1 MLRIRAGLV
10 IVCAGVLTFGVVF
23 TLLQVGRSEA
33 APGQLVIAPTPTV
46 VLRALAKDSL
56 AGKMVGGTVAIGVPI
71 TGSDVLLRDVQAGDR
86 LDVLASLALPAD
98 GRLVTTAV
106 VSGATVLRQLTSGEA
121 LMLDVAD
128 PDAVVLAH
136 LVLGGTQ
143 LGYAVWAAAVPSAP
157 DQPPLDEA
165 TARARLGLPAIPT
178 PVSSTV
184 EPTAG
189 PRPRSVDAILSASGF
204 LYQAQ
209 AGDTWASV
217 AAIFQISA
225 NELQQWNEA
234 PSGAPLVPGELLFI
248 ARKS

>member
-1 MLRIRAGLV
+1 MPPRRAALLTV
-10 IVCAGVLTFGVVF
+10 TAGVLTFVVVF
-23 TLLQVGRSEA
+23 ALLQVTASGATPGPVEPA
-33 APGQLVIAPTPTV
+33 AMAVPTALP
-46 VLRALAKDSL
+46 RASDSL
-56 AGKMVGGTVAIGVPI
+56 AIKIAEGHSAVGLPV
-71 TGSDVLLRDVQAGDR
+71 TGSELLLRDIQAGDR
-86 LDVLASLALPAD
+86 LDVLASLASPAD

-178 PVSSTV
+178 PVSGTV
-184 EPTAG
+184 QPTAG